1 LLKEEKRGD
10 NQVDD
15 MTLWNILLTVIVS
28 AFGWAFSK
36 MFTEVKRLQILL
48 NKTREEYLP
57 RDDAQSQTT
66 QILEQLRRLEEK
78 LDRFIER
85 QNG

>member
-1 LLKEEKRGD
+1 LDE
-10 NQVDD
+10 
-15 MTLWNILLTVIVS
+15 MMFWNILLTILAS

-36 MFTEVKRLQILL
+36 MFAEVKRLQILL

-57 RDDAQSQTT
+57 RDDAKSQTS
-66 QILEQLRRLEEK
+66 QILEQLRRLEVK
-78 LDRFIER
+78 LDRFIEK

>member
-1 LLKEEKRGD
+1 
-10 NQVDD
+10 
-15 MTLWNILLTVIVS
+15 MLWNILLTVLIS

-36 MFTEVKRLQILL
+36 MFSEVKRLQILL

-57 RDDAQSQTT
+57 RDDAKSQTT

>member
-1 LLKEEKRGD
+1 MD
-10 NQVDD
+10 N
-15 MTLWNILLTVIVS
+15 MMLWNILLTVLIS

-36 MFTEVKRLQILL
+36 MFSEVKRLQILL

>member
-1 LLKEEKRGD
+1 
-10 NQVDD
+10 
-15 MTLWNILLTVIVS
+15 MFWNILLTIVAS

-36 MFTEVKRLQILL
+36 MFSEIKRLQILL

-57 RDDAQSQTT
+57 RDDAQSQTS

-78 LDRFIER
+78 LDRFIEKN
-85 QNG
+85 NG

>member
-1 LLKEEKRGD
+1 
-10 NQVDD
+10 
-15 MTLWNILLTVIVS
+15 MMLWNILLTVLIS

-36 MFTEVKRLQILL
+36 MFSEVKRLQILL

>member
-1 LLKEEKRGD
+1 
-10 NQVDD
+10 
-15 MTLWNILLTVIVS
+15 MLWNVLLTVLIS

-36 MFTEVKRLQILL
+36 MFSEVKRLQILL

>member
-1 LLKEEKRGD
+1 MD
-10 NQVDD
+10 N
-15 MTLWNILLTVIVS
+15 MMLWNILLTIIAS

-36 MFTEVKRLQILL
+36 MFSEVKRLQILL

>member
-1 LLKEEKRGD
+1 MFWK
-10 NQVDD
+10 
-15 MTLWNILLTVIVS
+15 ILLTIVAS

-36 MFTEVKRLQILL
+36 MFSEIKRLQILL

-57 RDDAQSQTT
+57 RDDAQSQTS

-78 LDRFIER
+78 LDRFIEKN
-85 QNG
+85 NG

>member
-1 LLKEEKRGD
+1 
-10 NQVDD
+10 
-15 MTLWNILLTVIVS
+15 MLWNILLTVLVS

-36 MFTEVKRLQILL
+36 IFSEVKRLQILL

-57 RDDAQSQTT
+57 RDDAQSQTAL
-66 QILEQLRRLEEK
+66 ILEQLRRLEEK

>member
-1 LLKEEKRGD
+1 
-10 NQVDD
+10 
-15 MTLWNILLTVIVS
+15 MFWNILLTIVAS

-36 MFTEVKRLQILL
+36 MFSEIKRLQILL

-57 RDDAQSQTT
+57 RDDAQSQTS

-78 LDRFIER
+78 LDRFIEK

>member
-1 LLKEEKRGD
+1 
-10 NQVDD
+10 
-15 MTLWNILLTVIVS
+15 MLWNILLTVLVS

-36 MFTEVKRLQILL
+36 MFSEVKRLQILL

-57 RDDAQSQTT
+57 RDDAQSQTA

>member
-1 LLKEEKRGD
+1 MEVEGTIIWNVIL
-10 NQVDD
+10 
-15 MTLWNILLTVIVS
+15 TLIIMPF
-28 AFGWAFSK
+28 AWAFNK

-57 RDDAQSQTT
+57 RDDAQSQTS

-78 LDRFIER
+78 LDRFIEK